1 MSSGDIEILVI
12 VGVAD
17 EALRLIAT
25 VDSRI
30 PLIER
35 ALLARRRIPCEFA
48 GAERA
53 TRTRRAF
60 QHDQL
65 ASGTRSSIG
74 QQGSDSRWLAFSA
87 GSAHAV

>member
-30 PLIER
+30 PLIDGR
-35 ALLARRRIPCEFA
+35 Y
-48 GAERA
+48 
-53 TRTRRAF
+53 
-60 QHDQL
+60 
-65 ASGTRSSIG
+65 
-74 QQGSDSRWLAFSA
+74 WLDDEYR
-87 GSAHAV
+87 